1 MNLNP
6 PPREVPK
13 GLPAAEYFKLSIRY
27 LIMGW
32 TRNALRSGRIGL
44 DCDREQIAGTPLAEM
59 TPSDY
64 QFFARLVEG
73 LDNGVSF
80 SESLLRFS
88 RAMIDSA
95 RETVRDSVRSY
106 GDRQENDVLKLIRFG
121 FEESFKGFSK
131 TASDACVR
139 AAETVF
145 KFALPQRELPQ
156 NLSVQ
161 EYLGLGQRYLNLCWS
176 EQARDA
182 FEKVIEISPDSS
194 EGQVARRLIRTRLPR
209 EPVPYLA
216 IQGYNEARR
225 ASFAGSTAEAIET
238 LQSLIDSYPSFEWP
252 YTLLAEIYTRQARL
266 FEAGELVEH
275 ALSMNPSH
283 VSCWIL
289 KAKLAAING
298 QVMDAQSALDRA
310 CDLDN
315 EDGSIA
321 YLRQLV
327 SMMSRL

>member
-1 MNLNP
+1 MNMNP

-80 SESLLRFS
+80 SESLVRFS
-88 RAMIDSA
+88 RAMLDSA
-95 RETVRDSVRSY
+95 RESVRDSVRSE
-106 GDRQENDVLKLIRFG
+106 ENNVLKLIRFG

-139 AAETVF
+139 AAEAVF
-145 KFALPQRELPQ
+145 KYALPQRELPQ
-156 NLSVQ
+156 ALSVQ
-161 EYLGLGQRYLNLCWS
+161 EYLSLGQRYLNLYWS

-182 FEKVIEISPDSS
+182 FEKVIEISPDSA
-194 EGQVARRLIRTRLPR
+194 EGQSARRLIRTRLPR

-225 ASFAGSTAEAIET
+225 ASFAGSTAEAIDT

-252 YTLLAEIYTRQARL
+252 HTLLAEIYIRQARL
-266 FEAGELVEH
+266 FEAGELVEQAV
-275 ALSMNPSH
+275 ALNPSH

-310 CDLDN
+310 CDLDS